1 MWESR
6 LPSPLF
12 LNNVIL
18 LTKQTIKV
26 CPICPCDYKTG
37 LLCFN
42 PHHENMGSPDV
53 LELCWPATVVV
64 CILHG
69 VSLWDDSII
78 AVSYII
84 VVSYTHDHIA
94 NKFSTI

>member
-1 MWESR
+1 
-6 LPSPLF
+6 
-12 LNNVIL
+12 
-18 LTKQTIKV
+18 
-26 CPICPCDYKTG
+26 
-37 LLCFN
+37 
-42 PHHENMGSPDV
+42 MGSPDL